1 MHMKDFDMLFNELNS
16 FINKKELN
24 IGELSYNNLIFRL
37 TMEKNYYEKLNKGDI
52 VIFNHQTKQYRT
64 FKFVE
69 KTNFH
74 TKFECENL
82 TLLIIPFIS
91 ESVI

>member
-24 IGELSYNNLIFRL
+24 VGELSYSNFIFRI
-37 TMEKNYYEKLNKGDI
+37 TMEKNSYEELNKWDI

-64 FKFVE
+64 FKFIE

>member
-1 MHMKDFDMLFNELNS
+1 MLMKDFDALFNELYD
-16 FINKKELN
+16 FDNKKELN
-24 IGELSYNNLIFRL
+24 IEKLSYSNMIFKI
-37 TMEKNYYEKLNKGDI
+37 TMEKNCYEKLNKGDI

-64 FKFVE
+64 FKFIE

-82 TLLIIPFIS
+82 TLLITTFIS

>member
-69 KTNFH
+69 KTNYH

-82 TLLIIPFIS
+82 ILLIIPFIS
-91 ESVI
+91 KSVI

>member
-1 MHMKDFDMLFNELNS
+1 MKDFDTLFNELNS

-24 IGELSYNNLIFRL
+24 VGELSYSNFIFRI
-37 TMEKNYYEKLNKGDI
+37 TMEKNSYEKLNKGDI

-64 FKFVE
+64 FKFIE
-69 KTNFH
+69 KTDFH
-74 TKFECENL
+74 IKFECENL

>member
-24 IGELSYNNLIFRL
+24 VGELSYSNFIFRI
-37 TMEKNYYEKLNKGDI
+37 TMEKNSYEELNKGDI

-64 FKFVE
+64 FKFIE